1 MDPLTELLTGLGR
14 HYGLV
19 LVGCAELIAALFLL
33 GWRPRE
39 RRGRE
44 RFTAVSSV
52 DRLMLSELYRQEG
65 RSAWSSAAATG
76 CPSRPSAI
84 WKGSWA

>member
-1 MDPLTELLTGLGR
+1 MDPLTELLTRLGR

-52 DRLMLSELYRQEG
+52 DRLMLSELYRQ
-65 RSAWSSAAATG
+65 
-76 CPSRPSAI
+76 
-84 WKGSWA
+84 